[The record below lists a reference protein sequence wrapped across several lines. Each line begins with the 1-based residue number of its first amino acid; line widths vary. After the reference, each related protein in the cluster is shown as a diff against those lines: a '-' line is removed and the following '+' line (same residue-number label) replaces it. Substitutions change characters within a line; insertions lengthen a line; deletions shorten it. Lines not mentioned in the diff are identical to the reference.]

1 MKEIL
6 VDRLIPLLALI
17 VLPLSASKQTPIET
31 KWLRSLCG
39 SRGCSP
45 SPPYIKHS
53 PDRWFGR
60 ARLLPSRHA
69 GSIETI

>member
-1 MKEIL
+1 M
-6 VDRLIPLLALI
+6 
-17 VLPLSASKQTPIET
+17 PLSASKHTPIAT
-31 KWLRSLCG
+31 KWLRGLCG
-39 SRGCSP
+39 MARKDAEP
-45 SPPYIKHS
+45 SPPHIKHS